1 MPWVFMPDLV
11 VWQPQFNLPD
21 IFLMELLIKLILSY
35 LLGSV
40 SGSMLMG
47 KLKGVDI
54 REMGSGNAG
63 GTNAFRTQ
71 GALFAFCVLL
81 IDILKGFIP
90 TKFISVMNFSFL
102 AGMGIDEKL
111 LIILCGI
118 AAILGHVY
126 PVYHRFKGGKGGGA
140 AMGMILAIYWPS
152 ILIALIL
159 WILILILTG
168 FVGLGTMISSI
179 SIVCTAYLLRDSI
192 NNPYFFSFSIFLCL
206 FIIYSHR
213 SNIRRMLNKNENRF
227 EKAMIFRKN
236 HKLL

>member
-1 MPWVFMPDLV
+1 MSMLV
-11 VWQPQFNLPD
+11 PAVWQLQFNLPN

-54 REMGSGNAG
+54 RDMGSGNAG

-71 GALFAFCVLL
+71 GTLFALVVII

-90 TKFISVMNFSFL
+90 TKFIPVINFPFFY
-102 AGMGIDEKL
+102 GIGIDENL

-126 PVYHRFKGGKGGGA
+126 PVYHRFRGGKGGGA
-140 AMGMILAIYWPS
+140 AIGMILAIYYPV
-152 ILIALIL
+152 ILIALLL
-159 WILILILTG
+159 WILIVILTG
-168 FVGLGTMISSI
+168 FVGLGTIISSI
-179 SIVCTAYLLRDSI
+179 VVVCTAYFFMDSI
-192 NNPYFFSFSIFLCL
+192 NNPYFFPFSILLCL
-206 FIIYSHR
+206 FIIYTHR
-213 SNIRRMLNKNENRF
+213 SNIRKMLDGNENRF

-236 HKLL
+236 T

>member
-1 MPWVFMPDLV
+1 MHWVSMLV
-11 VWQPQFNLPD
+11 PAVWQLQFNLPN

-54 REMGSGNAG
+54 RDMGSGNAG

-71 GALFAFCVLL
+71 GALFALGVII
-81 IDILKGFIP
+81 IDIFKGFIP
-90 TKFISVMNFSFL
+90 VKFIPMINFPFISDI
-102 AGMGIDEKL
+102 GIDEKL

-126 PVYHRFKGGKGGGA
+126 PVYHRFKGGKGGGT
-140 AMGMILAIYWPS
+140 AMGMILAIYSPV

-159 WILILILTG
+159 WALILILTG

-227 EKAMIFRKN
+227 EKAMVFRKN